1 MHVDVALAAAD
12 EHAEELRDNQH
23 SLPDW
28 KAYDIAG
35 IDGAGCPGS
44 AYSSSAMSR
53 SHALAVFPCS
63 EMTVS
68 HVLGDGSGSTSG

>member
-35 IDGAGCPGS
+35 TGGP
-44 AYSSSAMSR
+44 
-53 SHALAVFPCS
+53 AVQGKHIRHPR
-63 EMTVS
+63 
-68 HVLGDGSGSTSG
+68 